1 MKKLTLI
8 LTITLISFTT
18 NTFSANKDNKTS
30 NQANT
35 PYSVNIDDN
44 GIETKVYITSD
55 EKTGELETRTVY
67 MTGVDGRRLGTL
79 IYRWDSS
86 IGWIQN
92 LKTEYLYNQNNEL
105 VQIVKSKWDTNNSEW
120 INKLVQD
127 IQAR

>member
-8 LTITLISFTT
+8 LTITLITFTV
-18 NTFSANKDNKTS
+18 NAFGANKNNKTS
-30 NQANT
+30 NHTNT
-35 PYSVNIDDN
+35 PYSVNIDN

-67 MTGVDGRRLGTL
+67 MTGVDGRRLGTV

-92 LKTEYLYNQNNEL
+92 LKTEYLYDQSNEL
-105 VQIVKSKWDTNNSEW
+105 VQIVKSKWDANSSEW